1 MMSRMDRRLLRRN
14 QEILGGRIMFKGIK
28 KYLHENQEMITM
40 GLLALPNG
48 FHFRP
53 VDMEA
58 INR

>member
-1 MMSRMDRRLLRRN
+1 MSRMDRCLLRRN
-14 QEILGGRIMFKGIK
+14 PDILGGRMMFKVIK

-53 VDMEA
+53 IDMEVD
-58 INR
+58 NK

>member
-1 MMSRMDRRLLRRN
+1 M
-14 QEILGGRIMFKGIK
+14 GGRMRFKRIK

-53 VDMEA
+53 IDMEVD
-58 INR
+58 NK

>member
-1 MMSRMDRRLLRRN
+1 
-14 QEILGGRIMFKGIK
+14 MFKGIK

>member
-14 QEILGGRIMFKGIK
+14 PDILGGRMMFKGIK

-53 VDMEA
+53 IDMEVD
-58 INR
+58 NK

>member
-1 MMSRMDRRLLRRN
+1 MNRMDRCLLRRN
-14 QEILGGRIMFKGIK
+14 PDILGGRMMFKGIK

-53 VDMEA
+53 IDMEVD
-58 INR
+58 NK

>member
-1 MMSRMDRRLLRRN
+1 MSRMGRRLLRRN
-14 QEILGGRIMFKGIK
+14 PDILGGSMMFKGIK

-53 VDMEA
+53 IDMEVD
-58 INR
+58 NK

>member
-14 QEILGGRIMFKGIK
+14 PEILGGRIMFKGIK

-53 VDMEA
+53 IDMEVS
-58 INR
+58 NR